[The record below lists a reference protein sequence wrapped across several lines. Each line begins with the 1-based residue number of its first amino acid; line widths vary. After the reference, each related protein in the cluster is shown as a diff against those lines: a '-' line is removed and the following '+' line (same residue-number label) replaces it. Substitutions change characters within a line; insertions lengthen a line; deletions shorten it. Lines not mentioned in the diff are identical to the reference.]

1 MKIMRIRAGMIMA
14 GIIISNIAFGQ
25 DTAHT
30 RLVDKYF
37 PKAATPAAAPQ
48 NKAPENIIT
57 PLSRNEPVS
66 NSAVQQRPVNNT
78 KPISG
83 AIAAQPTQIPGT
95 KPDESDL
102 NIASPV
108 TTTPATDVSS
118 QQQKPIVNNDRIA
131 SPSMQAPAISNR
143 ATAVST
149 ENHVYRDT
157 RLGSSSPLY
166 DTYKKNDNGA
176 GAVTTNP
183 NKSMG
188 SNYTAN
194 EETSTPAASNPVYN
208 PNRLGSSSPQYDTYK
223 TNNNGAGSVTTS
235 PK

>member
-1 MKIMRIRAGMIMA
+1 MA

-25 DTAHT
+25 DTTHT

-37 PKAATPAAAPQ
+37 PKAATPVVAPQ
-48 NKAPENIIT
+48 NKEPENIIT

-66 NSAVQQRPVNNT
+66 NSAVQQRPGNSTN
-78 KPISG
+78 PISG
-83 AIAAQPTQIPGT
+83 VVAAQPTQIPGT
-95 KPDESDL
+95 KTDESNL
-102 NIASPV
+102 NITAPV
-108 TTTPATDVSS
+108 TTAPATDVSS
-118 QQQKPIVNNDRIA
+118 QQKPVVNNNRIA
-131 SPSMQAPAISNR
+131 SPTMQAPTITNP
-143 ATAVST
+143 TAAVPT
-149 ENHVYRDT
+149 ENHIYLDT

-166 DTYKKNDNGA
+166 DTYKKNDYGA

-188 SNYTAN
+188 GNYSAN
-194 EETSTPAASNPVYN
+194 EETSAPAASNPVYN
-208 PNRLGSSSPQYDTYK
+208 LNRLGSSSPQYNTYK